1 MNRKKLGMAVLAAV
15 LAQGTGSAAVAQ
27 PADVVAR
34 IPKAVKPRPDAI
46 AVIIGNRDYSNRDV
60 PPVEFAVRDA
70 RAVRQYAEVA
80 LGVKPENIIYAE
92 NATQSV
98 FRRIFGAEGTEGGQL
113 VDYVKPG
120 RSDVFVFYSGH
131 GAPTLKGGKA
141 YLVPSDG
148 DPTYITATGYSVDAL
163 YEGLSKIGAKSVFVA
178 MDACFSGSSASGGM
192 LIKNAS
198 PAMLKVSDP
207 IFKIPNGIVLSA
219 SAADQIS
226 SWETQRRHGLFTY
239 YLLAALSG
247 EADADADKK
256 VTLSE
261 VETYLAENVEYAAR
275 RQGRKQNIQLRGKAD
290 ATAPIVELSA
300 GFATGTPLDKPGEVG
315 AAPAPAPA
323 PVSAMPAAAPVAVA
337 PVAVAPVAVAPV
349 AAAPAAV
356 VPTAAPTAATGSG
369 FAVVNVTAAMS
380 AATSFAEIVQR
391 RDRTT
396 LLSLM
401 LAGQSK
407 DPPKFAEW
415 VKRNEPKA
423 QVESAVPAPAGGI
436 EATIRLEWRGDFG
449 VTKQK
454 TLRMMLA
461 ADGGGKLVAVRL
473 NEMP

>member
-1 MNRKKLGMAVLAAV
+1 
-15 LAQGTGSAAVAQ
+15 
-27 PADVVAR
+27 
-34 IPKAVKPRPDAI
+34 
-46 AVIIGNRDYSNRDV
+46 
-60 PPVEFAVRDA
+60 
-70 RAVRQYAEVA
+70 
-80 LGVKPENIIYAE
+80 
-92 NATQSV
+92 
-98 FRRIFGAEGTEGGQL
+98 EGTEGGQL
-113 VDYVKPG
+113 ADYVKPG

-131 GAPTLKGGKA
+131 GAPALKGGKA
-141 YLVPSDG
+141 YLVPADG
-148 DPTYITATGYSVDAL
+148 DPTYITATGYPVEAL
-163 YEGLSKIGAKSVFVA
+163 YEGLSRIGAKSVLVA

-337 PVAVAPVAVAPV
+337 PVAVAPVA
-349 AAAPAAV
+349 AAPAAV

>member
-80 LGVKPENIIYAE
+80 LGVRPENIIYAE

-113 VDYVKPG
+113 ADYVKPG

-131 GAPTLKGGKA
+131 GAPALKGGKA
-141 YLVPSDG
+141 YLVPADG
-148 DPTYITATGYSVDAL
+148 DPTYITATGYPVEAL
-163 YEGLSKIGAKSVFVA
+163 YEGLSRIGAKSVLVA

-315 AAPAPAPA
+315 AAPAPAP
-323 PVSAMPAAAPVAVA
+323 VSAMPAAA

>member
-113 VDYVKPG
+113 ADYVKPG

-300 GFATGTPLDKPGEVG
+300 GFATGTPLDKPGEAG
-315 AAPAPAPA
+315 AAPAPA
-323 PVSAMPAAAPVAVA
+323 PVSAMPAAA

-423 QVESAVPAPAGGI
+423 QVESAVPAPEGGI

>member
-80 LGVKPENIIYAE
+80 LGVRPENIIYAE

-113 VDYVKPG
+113 ADYVKPG

-315 AAPAPAPA
+315 AAPAPAP
-323 PVSAMPAAAPVAVA
+323 VSAMPAAA

>member
-1 MNRKKLGMAVLAAV
+1 MRSVMQMRTGLAVVLLAGWSALG
-15 LAQGTGSAAVAQ
+15 AQ
-27 PADVVAR
+27 PNDVVAK
-34 IPKAVKPRPDAI
+34 IPKASKPRPDAI
-46 AVIIGNRDYSNRDV
+46 AVIIGNRDYANKDV

-80 LGVKPENIIYAE
+80 LGIKPDNIIYVE

-113 VDYVKPG
+113 ADYVKPG
-120 RSDVFVFYSGH
+120 KSDVFVFYSGH
-131 GAPTLKGGKA
+131 GAPALKGGKA
-141 YLVPSDG
+141 YLVPADG

-163 YEGLSKIGAKSVFVA
+163 YEGLSKIGAKSVLVA

-226 SWETQRRHGLFTY
+226 SWEMQRRHGLFTY

-247 EADADADKK
+247 EADADKDKK

-261 VETYLAENVEYAAR
+261 VESYLAENVEYAAR
-275 RQGRKQNIQLRGKAD
+275 RQGRKQNVQLRGKAD
-290 ATAPIVELSA
+290 AALPLVELSA
-300 GFATGTPLDKPGEVG
+300 GFAAGTALDKPGE
-315 AAPAPAPA
+315 AAPAPAAVATRSVVPVTSA
-323 PVSAMPAAAPVAVA
+323 PVPNTSS
-337 PVAVAPVAVAPV
+337 
-349 AAAPAAV
+349 PAAV
-356 VPTAAPTAATGSG
+356 PSAPTVAAPTAA
-369 FAVVNVTAAMS
+369 VVSVSAAMS
-380 AATSFAEIVQR
+380 AATAFAGVIQA

-396 LLSLM
+396 LVSLM
-401 LAGQSK
+401 IAGSSK
-407 DPPKFAEW
+407 DAPKFAEW

-423 QVESAVPAPAGGI
+423 QVEVAVPAPTGGI
-436 EATIRLEWRGDFG
+436 DATIRVEWRGDFG

-454 TLRMMLA
+454 ALKALLMTDADGKLA
-461 ADGGGKLVAVRL
+461 AVRM
-473 NEMP
+473 NDMP

>member
-113 VDYVKPG
+113 ADYVKPG

-300 GFATGTPLDKPGEVG
+300 GFAKGTPLDKPGEVG
-315 AAPAPAPA
+315 AAPAPA

-337 PVAVAPVAVAPV
+337 PVAVAPVA
-349 AAAPAAV
+349 AAPAAV
-356 VPTAAPTAATGSG
+356 VPTAGPTAATGSG

-423 QVESAVPAPAGGI
+423 QVESAVPAPEGGI

>member
-113 VDYVKPG
+113 ADYVKPG

-300 GFATGTPLDKPGEVG
+300 GFATGTPLDKPGEAG
-315 AAPAPAPA
+315 AAPAPA
-323 PVSAMPAAAPVAVA
+323 PVSAMPAAA